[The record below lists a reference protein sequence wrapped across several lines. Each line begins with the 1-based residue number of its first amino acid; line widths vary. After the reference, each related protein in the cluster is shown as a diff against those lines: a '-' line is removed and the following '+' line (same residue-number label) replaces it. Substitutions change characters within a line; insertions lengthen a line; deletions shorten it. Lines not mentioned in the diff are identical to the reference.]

1 MSFENPVSA
10 LLWIMLLGLIVSVAD
25 GCVVLV

>member
-1 MSFENPVSA
+1 MSFENPVTA
-10 LLWIMLLGLIVSVAD
+10 LFWIVLLGFIVSVAD

>member
-1 MSFENPVSA
+1 MSFESPVSA
-10 LLWIMLLGLIVSVAD
+10 LLWIMFLGFIVSVAD